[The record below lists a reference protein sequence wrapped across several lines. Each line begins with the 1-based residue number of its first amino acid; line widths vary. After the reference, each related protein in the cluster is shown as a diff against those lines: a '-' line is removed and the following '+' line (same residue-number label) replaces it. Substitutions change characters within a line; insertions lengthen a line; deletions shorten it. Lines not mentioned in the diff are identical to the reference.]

1 LYVRDIISNIIT
13 IGAVIVK
20 KEDIVIIIYVL
31 LGLVIGIAVWG
42 IGVYNNL
49 VKLRENSKNGW
60 SQIDVQLKRRH
71 DLIPNLVETAKGY
84 MTHERDTLENVIKA
98 RQQAVDASN
107 IKDKQA
113 AENFLSSTLRSL
125 FAVSEN
131 YPNLKADQ
139 QMRQLH
145 EELTSTENKITFARQ
160 YYNDEVNRLNT
171 AVQSFPDAV
180 VANAFKFEKRD
191 FFELEDES
199 EKKAPEVKF

>member
-1 LYVRDIISNIIT
+1 M
-13 IGAVIVK
+13 A
-20 KEDIVIIIYVL
+20 
-31 LGLVIGIAVWG
+31 
-42 IGVYNNL
+42 
-49 VKLRENSKNGW
+49 
-60 SQIDVQLKRRH
+60 
-71 DLIPNLVETAKGY
+71 
-84 MTHERDTLENVIKA
+84 HERGTLENVIKA
-98 RQQAVDASN
+98 RQQAVDASS

-131 YPNLKADQ
+131 YPNLKADA

-171 AVQSFPDAV
+171 AVQSFPDNV
-180 VANAFKFEKRD
+180 IANMFKFEKRD

-199 EKKAPEVKF
+199 EKAAPKVKF

>member
-1 LYVRDIISNIIT
+1 MTIILLVVLT
-13 IGAVIVK
+13 VAAV
-20 KEDIVIIIYVL
+20 VIL
-31 LGLVIGIAVWG
+31 LGVGIYNKLVQ
-42 IGVYNNL
+42 
-49 VKLRENSKNGW
+49 LRENTKNGW

-84 MTHERDTLENVIKA
+84 MAHERSTLENVIKA
-98 RQQAVDASN
+98 RQQAVDAKN
-107 IKDKQA
+107 LKDKQA

-139 QMRQLH
+139 QMRLLH

-171 AVQSFPDAV
+171 AVQSFPDNV
-180 VANAFKFEKRD
+180 IANMFNFGKRD
-191 FFELEDES
+191 FFELEDAS
-199 EKKAPEVKF
+199 EKAAPQVKF